1 MSHFAQ
7 AFMEVVLVEGGYS
20 NHPYDSGKETMY
32 GITEAVARAHGYQ
45 GLMRDLP
52 LHQAEA
58 IYRRAYWDLLRLD
71 EIALV
76 ALPIALELFDT
87 GVNCGTG
94 VAAEF
99 LQRSLNALN
108 RQQADYPDVKVDG
121 DLGSKTLDAFKA
133 YVYRRGIKGERVL
146 MRALNCLQGAR
157 YIELAERRE
166 KDEHFVSGWMLNRI
180 TIA

>member
-1 MSHFAQ
+1 MSNFAQ
-7 AFMEVVLVEGGYS
+7 AFKEVVLVEGGFS

-45 GLMRDLP
+45 GLMRDLQ
-52 LHQAEA
+52 LQQAEA
-58 IYRRAYWDLLRLD
+58 IYRRAYWERLRLD
-71 EIALV
+71 EIALLS
-76 ALPIALELFDT
+76 LPIALELFDT

-108 RQQADYPDVKVDG
+108 RQQADYPDVTVDG
-121 DLGSKTLDAFKA
+121 SLGAKTLDAFKA

-157 YIELAERRE
+157 YIEFAERKQTQE
-166 KDEHFVSGWMLNRI
+166 SFLFGWLLNRI
-180 TIA
+180 AIA